1 MVVGF
6 TLVAMQTCSSPYIT
20 VDRVGLFGVSP
31 TVSNAIH
38 CGGAFIG
45 FGSMIFWIMLCFR
58 KSDKKRSQQT
68 EQKRLRNTV
77 YFWLAIAMIA
87 SLLIFAIKTVGLL
100 SEGFP
105 VVFVAEAIMLLFG
118 GISCL
123 IKGEL
128 FLADNK
134 SS

>member
-1 MVVGF
+1 
-6 TLVAMQTCSSPYIT
+6 
-20 VDRVGLFGVSP
+20 
-31 TVSNAIH
+31 
-38 CGGAFIG
+38 
-45 FGSMIFWIMLCFR
+45 
-58 KSDKKRSQQT
+58 
-68 EQKRLRNTV
+68 
-77 YFWLAIAMIA
+77 MIA

-128 FLADNK
+128 FLKDNK
-134 SS
+134 ST